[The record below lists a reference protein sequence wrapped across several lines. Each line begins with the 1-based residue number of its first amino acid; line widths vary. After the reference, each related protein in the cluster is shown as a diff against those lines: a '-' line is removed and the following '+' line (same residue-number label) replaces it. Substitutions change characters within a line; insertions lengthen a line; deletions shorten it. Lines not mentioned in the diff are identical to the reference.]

1 MRKEVLA
8 VGCALM
14 VFCGCGK
21 NNAAQHYESG
31 WAAMEKKDYTTAV
44 NEFQQV
50 IDQNSRLAESYRA
63 EGIAYYSEK
72 AYPEAIAAFS
82 RSLNN
87 MDDPDKEFK
96 KDVQFYLAQARMD
109 YGEVDKAGFCGFW
122 IHERLTALG
131 IDNIVVNP
139 ADVPTKSS
147 EKLRKSDAVDS
158 GKLARGLRANELKG
172 IYTPDS
178 VSLEMRS
185 LIRLKNSITKDTT
198 RQKNRI
204 KSQLRYLGIG
214 IPQEFLE
221 PFSNWSKRFF
231 AWLKEVETLTP
242 SGRQALDIQIRH
254 WEELRRQK
262 LEMTRALRTLAKTDR
277 FREPLRLI
285 MSIPGFGQATGMAFL
300 SEICDI
306 TRFRNAEQL
315 AAYIGMIP
323 MCHSSGEKDG
333 TGDITLR
340 KHAVMRCNLI
350 EAAWVAV
357 RQDPAMNLFFTE
369 QCKRMP
375 KSKAIVKVARKLV
388 NRLYFVLKHQTE
400 YVNSVVS

>member
-1 MRKEVLA
+1 M
-8 VGCALM
+8 
-14 VFCGCGK
+14 
-21 NNAAQHYESG
+21 
-31 WAAMEKKDYTTAV
+31 
-44 NEFQQV
+44 
-50 IDQNSRLAESYRA
+50 
-63 EGIAYYSEK
+63 
-72 AYPEAIAAFS
+72 
-82 RSLNN
+82 
-87 MDDPDKEFK
+87 
-96 KDVQFYLAQARMD
+96 
-109 YGEVDKAGFCGFW
+109 
-122 IHERLTALG
+122 
-131 IDNIVVNP
+131 
-139 ADVPTKSS
+139 
-147 EKLRKSDAVDS
+147 DS
-158 GKLARGLRANELKG
+158 GKLARSLRANELKG

-204 KSQLRYLGIG
+204 KSQLRCLGIG

-242 SGRQALDIQIRH
+242 SDRQALDIQLRH
-254 WEELRRQK
+254 LEELRRQK
-262 LEMTRALRTLAKTDR
+262 LEMTRALRALAKADR
-277 FREPLRLI
+277 FREPQRLI
-285 MSIPGFGQATGMAFL
+285 MSVPGFGQTTGMAFL

-333 TGDITLR
+333 TGDITVR

-350 EAAWVAV
+350 EAAWVAI
-357 RQDPAMNLFFTE
+357 RQDPAMNLFYTE

>member
-1 MRKEVLA
+1 MREQRNKISFRGQKIYVGIDVHLKSWSVTVLSETS
-8 VGCALM
+8 VLKK
-14 VFCGCGK
+14 FS
-21 NNAAQHYESG
+21 QHPS
-31 WAAMEKKDYTTAV
+31 
-44 NEFQQV
+44 
-50 IDQNSRLAESYRA
+50 
-63 EGIAYYSEK
+63 
-72 AYPEAIAAFS
+72 PEALYGFLT
-82 RSLNN
+82 RSY
-87 MDDPDKEFK
+87 PGAEYHS
-96 KDVQFYLAQARMD
+96 VY
-109 YGEVDKAGFCGFW
+109 EAGFCGFW

-147 EKLRKSDAVDS
+147 EKLRKTDTVDS
-158 GKLARGLRANELKG
+158 GKLARSLRANEPERHLYAGQRIVGDAFLDK
-172 IYTPDS
+172 IEELDNQRHDPSEESAQVSTSVFRHRDS
-178 VSLEMRS
+178 AGVSH
-185 LIRLKNSITKDTT
+185 
-198 RQKNRI
+198 
-204 KSQLRYLGIG
+204 
-214 IPQEFLE
+214 

-231 AWLKEVETLTP
+231 AWLKEIETLTP
-242 SGRQALDIQIRH
+242 SGRQALDIHIRH
-254 WEELRRQK
+254 LEELRRQK

-285 MSIPGFGQATGMAFL
+285 MSVPGFGQATGMAFL

-333 TGDITLR
+333 TGDITIR

-357 RQDPAMNLFFTE
+357 RQDPAMNLFYTE

-388 NRLYFVLKHQTE
+388 NRLFFVLKHQTE
-400 YVNSVVS
+400 YVNSIVS

>member
-1 MRKEVLA
+1 M
-8 VGCALM
+8 
-14 VFCGCGK
+14 
-21 NNAAQHYESG
+21 YE
-31 WAAMEKKDYTTAV
+31 
-44 NEFQQV
+44 
-50 IDQNSRLAESYRA
+50 
-63 EGIAYYSEK
+63 
-72 AYPEAIAAFS
+72 
-82 RSLNN
+82 
-87 MDDPDKEFK
+87 
-96 KDVQFYLAQARMD
+96 
-109 YGEVDKAGFCGFW
+109 AGFCGFW

-158 GKLARGLRANELKG
+158 GKLARSLRANELKG

-198 RQKNRI
+198 RQKNRL
-204 KSQLRYLGIG
+204 KSQLRYLGIE
-214 IPQEFLE
+214 IPQEFLT

-231 AWLKEVETLTP
+231 AWLKEIETLTP
-242 SGRQALDIQIRH
+242 SGRQALDIHIRH
-254 WEELRRQK
+254 LEELRRQK

-285 MSIPGFGQATGMAFL
+285 MSVPGFGQATGMAFL

-333 TGDITLR
+333 TGDITVR